1 VLDAAAA
8 CLRESPCQVLWA
20 LGFAGLGISRLESGV
35 AAATSTQFES
45 AMSSSLRL
53 ARRRSTMTAVSAVVY
68 PDSDKISIWTANGV
82 NDLVVKRTG
91 AVDYW
96 DGETSRAKLRFGP
109 LQAGATAPSCAATGS
124 MLSSIRK
131 RRSSLGRSRVMRS
144 TTDALARSGCD

>member
-1 VLDAAAA
+1 
-8 CLRESPCQVLWA
+8 
-20 LGFAGLGISRLESGV
+20 
-35 AAATSTQFES
+35 
-45 AMSSSLRL
+45 MSSSLRL

-109 LQAGATAPSCAATGS
+109 LQAGDRTQLRGYRLDAELHQEAEVVARQEPRHALDDG
-124 MLSSIRK
+124 R
-131 RRSSLGRSRVMRS
+131 LGAVR
-144 TTDALARSGCD
+144 L